1 MNKLNYQGLVFE
13 TSCKYFYIH
22 TGDNFALRE
31 NKKSSVYEI
40 IYPEGSTADEV
51 SRVLGISREGENQKI
66 NEMSRPEKFNEIY
79 LTLNGLKFRK
89 LTYDQHIIKIVIVQ
103 DSDSRVLQGYSHT
116 TLVISEKDYKNQEF
130 INFLLYSGGLKY
142 LLPVTSKKCLG
153 TWEIRNFPRIIVG
166 DKSLDIKSD
175 SETVYSL
182 REKYDNY
189 RIRSID
195 YQNQF
200 IEELR
205 KRLGEY
211 GIELARYNREKT
223 LSNTSYVTYKF
234 SQTPVNYNHP
244 MYSDEHCTILNHRLS
259 VELELR
265 CDNTQLFFDF
275 KNKYNNVDLLTN
287 FCEMS
292 TMDKYGDLWVSAIK
306 WGRITEDF
314 SQLYEADNNSNFSLQ
329 CQFSCEL
336 YFYEAYDD
344 RFSFIEEINIEIEN
358 ENTK

>member
-1 MNKLNYQGLVFE
+1 MSKLNYQGLVIE

-22 TGDNFALRE
+22 TGETFALRE
-31 NKKSSVYEI
+31 DKKSSVYEVVF
-40 IYPEGSTADEV
+40 PKGSTTDEV
-51 SRVLGISREGENQKI
+51 SGVLGIPREGENRSLI
-66 NEMSRPEKFNEIY
+66 EMSRPEKFNEVY
-79 LTLNGLKFRK
+79 VTLNGLRFRK
-89 LTYDQHIIKIVIVQ
+89 ITYDQHIIKVIIVQ
-103 DSDSRVLQGYSHT
+103 DSESKVIQGYEHT
-116 TLVISEKDYKNQEF
+116 TLVVSEKDYKNSEF

-142 LLPVTSKKCLG
+142 LIPVTPKKCLG
-153 TWEIRNFPRIIVG
+153 AWEIRNFPRIIVG
-166 DKSLDIKSD
+166 KKSLDLKSD
-175 SETVYSL
+175 SEVVYNL

-200 IEELR
+200 IEEIR

-244 MYSDEHCTILNHRLS
+244 RYYDGDNSVLS
-259 VELELR
+259 HKIAVEFELR

-275 KNKYNNVDLLTN
+275 KNKFNNVDLLTN

-314 SQLYEADNNSNFSLQ
+314 SQLYDSDSNSNFSFS

-336 YFYEAYDD
+336 YFYEAFDD
-344 RFSFIEEINIEIEN
+344 RVDFIKEINYEIEN
-358 ENTK
+358 DSE